1 MKVSLKR
8 DLQERAAHLRG
19 RLEEEEQ
26 HKGELRKSGR
36 QALERADSIL
46 QSVEQ
51 SLELRPI
58 EVESGALSARQ
69 PRKMN
74 MLTPIVR
81 PDTAER

>member
-51 SLELRPI
+51 SLEA
-58 EVESGALSARQ
+58 EGGALSARQ

-81 PDTAER
+81 PDTAEG